1 MIRRPPRA
9 TRTDTLFT
17 YTTLFRSYDARKHNG
32 VVRYARADTLIGHQV
47 VKLLFQPHHVRPD
60 NQLDNRD
67 QILVAVVK
75 RKAGGTGL
83 FAQHIERPVGE
94 WLAVRAFGF
103 ADQRMSA
110 GLIHTKTLAFVDG
123 PLKGD
128 AIQPTSPHP

>member
-47 VKLLFQPHHVRPD
+47 VKMLFQPHHVRPD
-60 NQLDNRD
+60 NQIDNRD

-75 RKAGGTGL
+75 REAGGTGL

-94 WLAVRAFGF
+94 WHDVRDFGV
-103 ADQRMSA
+103 ADQRLSEV
-110 GLIHTKTLAFVDG
+110 LIHATPMAFFDG
-123 PLKGD
+123 TLKGKWEGR
-128 AIQPTSPHP
+128 